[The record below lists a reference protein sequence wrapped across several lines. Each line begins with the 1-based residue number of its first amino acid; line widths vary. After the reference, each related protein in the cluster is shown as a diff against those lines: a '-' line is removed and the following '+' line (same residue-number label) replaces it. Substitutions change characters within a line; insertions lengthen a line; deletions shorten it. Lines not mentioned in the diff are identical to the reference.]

1 MRTNKRK
8 ITKRRIKRRHTRKHT
23 RRHTRKHTRRHTRK
37 QIRKQSKKRQ
47 YRYRGGRFNET
58 QEQILKNK
66 IREIGFTDEEEINNI
81 VVNILG
87 RTAQLFADENGF
99 EQTIYQIEG
108 FTDPEQFRQWV
119 NSWDDSDEDLV
130 QTDPE
135 NTPTD

>member
-8 ITKRRIKRRHTRKHT
+8 ITKRRIKRRHTK
-23 RRHTRKHTRRHTRK
+23 RHTRK
-37 QIRKQSKKRQ
+37 QIKKQGKRRQ

-58 QEQILKNK
+58 QEQILKDK
-66 IREIGFTDEEEINNI
+66 LREIGFTDEAEINNI
-81 VVNILG
+81 VINILG

-99 EQTIYQIEG
+99 TQTLYQIEG
-108 FTDPEQFRQWV
+108 FTSPEQFREWL
-119 NSWDDSDEDLV
+119 NGWDDFEDEV